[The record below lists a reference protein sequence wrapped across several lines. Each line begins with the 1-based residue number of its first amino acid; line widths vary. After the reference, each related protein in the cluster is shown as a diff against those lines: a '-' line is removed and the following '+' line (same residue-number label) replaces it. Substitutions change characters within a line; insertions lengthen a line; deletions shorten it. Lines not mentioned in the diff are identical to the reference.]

1 MTTASLLR
9 ADADRESLFLIGI
22 LPATEREGGA
32 LRDLLMTSTDSA
44 S

>member
-9 ADADRESLFLIGI
+9 ADADRESLFLIEV
-22 LPATEREGGA
+22 LLATEREGGA
-32 LRDLLMTSTDSA
+32 LRDLLMTGADSA